1 MNELTVPQGSRIGY
15 ARVSTHDQHPE
26 AQKIRL
32 EAAGC
37 TRIFQDK
44 ASGKLASRPDW
55 DACLAY
61 LRQGD
66 TLVCVR
72 LDRIGRSVRNLITV
86 VQTLAE
92 RGVDLVVLEQGL
104 DTTTAAGRM
113 MFHVLAAMAEFEHD
127 LISERTKDGLAIT
140 TARGRNGGRKP
151 TLKAYQVKYAREMI
165 DSKQRTVTALAAEMG
180 VSRQTLY
187 RSFERDQG
195 TRPTR

>member
-1 MNELTVPQGSRIGY
+1 MTRIGY
-15 ARVSTHDQHPE
+15 ARVSTRDQHPE
-26 AQKIRL
+26 VQKIRL

-37 TRIFQDK
+37 ARVFEDK
-44 ASGKLASRPDW
+44 ASGKLASRPQW

-61 LRQGD
+61 LREGD

-72 LDRIGRSVRNLITV
+72 LDRIGRSVSNLIAV
-86 VQTLAE
+86 VQNLAE
-92 RGVDLVVLEQGL
+92 HKVDLVVIEQGL

-127 LISERTKDGLAIT
+127 LISERTRDGLAAT

-151 TLKAYQVKYAREMI
+151 SLKPYQVEHARVLL
-165 DSKQRTVTALAAEMG
+165 DARPKTHSVKQVAAELG

-187 RSFERDQG
+187 RALDAAR
-195 TRPTR
+195 